1 MKIFKIT
8 FALLALAFAAPA
20 AHSIDVTPMVKE
32 TNNVTDLDDEIAAQ
46 EAIMKDKQDS
56 IAMIKENIKVIEARV
71 DSLNQLVKE
80 AKKEISALEKLK
92 KGHEKDI
99 KYYIKARE
107 MTYERRDQLVF
118 DQNIKDVLLEPYSKD
133 ACVEA
138 LTHFD
143 KMETK
148 EIIKY
153 KELVEDYGK
162 YTQNLREFLEK
173 KRKEFVKEGWAVQT
187 SDSELVKKFHK
198 DLKGTKYWKIYDK
211 RTNKPYRS
219 IGYLDEVM
227 DNILIL
233 ERQGFNSQKAYD
245 RVVDLLYGTY

>member
-1 MKIFKIT
+1 MKIFKT
-8 FALLALAFAAPA
+8 VFALLVLAIAAPA
-20 AHSIDVTPMVKE
+20 TYAIDVTPMVKE
-32 TNNVTDLDDEIAAQ
+32 TNNVTDLDDEIEAQ

-56 IAMIKENIKVIEARV
+56 IAAIKDNIKLIEARV
-71 DSLNQLVKE
+71 DSLNRLVKE
-80 AKKEISALEKLK
+80 AKKDISDLEKQK
-92 KGHEKDI
+92 KALEKDI
-99 KYYIKARE
+99 KYYTKARE
-107 MTYERRDQLVF
+107 LTYERRDQLVF

-138 LTHFD
+138 LSHFD

-153 KELVEDYGK
+153 KDLVEDYGK
-162 YTQNLREFLEK
+162 YTQNLRDFLEK
-173 KRKEFVKEGWAVQT
+173 KRKDFVKEGWSVQT

-211 RTNKPYRS
+211 RTSKPYLS

-233 ERQGFNSQKAYD
+233 ERQGFNNQKAYD
-245 RVVDLLYGTY
+245 RVVDMLYGAY